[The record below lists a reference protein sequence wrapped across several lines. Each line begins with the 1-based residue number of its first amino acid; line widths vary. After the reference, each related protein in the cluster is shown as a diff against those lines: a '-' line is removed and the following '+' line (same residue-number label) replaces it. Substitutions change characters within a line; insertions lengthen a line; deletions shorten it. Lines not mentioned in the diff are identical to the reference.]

1 MYFEYQTEKEIK
13 GWFYKQEG
21 EVYNYLAKFF
31 VNKNIVE
38 IGSYHGL
45 SLSYIEKTKN
55 LIYAVEP
62 NVNNFKV
69 LQENLKKFKNK
80 KINLINKKSME
91 ACENFPND
99 FFNMVFIDAD
109 HEFESVK
116 NDIIFW
122 TKKLKKNSILAGHDY
137 DNFWIGVR
145 DAVNQTIKKE
155 NITLVQRLW
164 YTFWD
169 GKKYCKLTEEIKN
182 KFLFKKFKLI

>member
-1 MYFEYQTEKEIK
+1 MHFKYQTEKQIK
-13 GWFYKQEG
+13 GWFYKKEG
-21 EVYNYLAKFF
+21 EIYNYLAKLFS
-31 VNKNIVE
+31 NKNIIE

-45 SLSYIEKTKN
+45 SLSYIDKTN
-55 LIYAVEP
+55 NIIYAVEP
-62 NVNNFKV
+62 NFNNFKI
-69 LQENLKKFKNK
+69 LKENTRNFKNK
-80 KINLINKKSME
+80 RINLINKTSME
-91 ACENFPND
+91 ACKKFPNE

-109 HEFESVK
+109 HKFESVK

-145 DAVNQTIKKE
+145 DAVNEVVKKE
-155 NITLVQRLW
+155 NIITTQRVW

-169 GKKYCKLTEEIKN
+169 GKNYCKLTEEIKN